1 MEELNCLQ
9 IELKS
14 NEDDYVVY
22 KAEGENRA
30 MGQAFGKKF
39 DKNAKAAIEKL
50 SSDQIRTYLKS
61 G

>member
-1 MEELNCLQ
+1 MEELNCLS

-14 NEDDYVVY
+14 NEDDFVVY

-50 SSDQIRTYLKS
+50 SSE
-61 G
+61 